1 MLNGTEA
8 TERLG
13 ELDEGIQMIGL
24 VSSSPVAESEAT
36 LKNDVGGVPAM
47 VHWVKNL
54 TAAAQIDAEVQFQ
67 SPAWCSG
74 LKDPALPQPL
84 AQTQSLAQEL
94 PYTVGAA
101 IKGKKKKK
109 K

>member
-36 LKNDVGGVPAM
+36 LKSDVGGVPAM
-47 VHWVKNL
+47 VHWVKKP
-54 TAAAQIDAEVQFQ
+54 TEVAQVYAKEWVQ
-67 SPAWCSG
+67 SPS
-74 LKDPALPQPL
+74 P
-84 AQTQSLAQEL
+84 
-94 PYTVGAA
+94 
-101 IKGKKKKK
+101 GK
-109 K
+109 

>member
-36 LKNDVGGVPAM
+36 LKSDVGGVPAM

-84 AQTQSLAQEL
+84 AQEL

-101 IKGKKKKK
+101 IKGKKKK
-109 K
+109 